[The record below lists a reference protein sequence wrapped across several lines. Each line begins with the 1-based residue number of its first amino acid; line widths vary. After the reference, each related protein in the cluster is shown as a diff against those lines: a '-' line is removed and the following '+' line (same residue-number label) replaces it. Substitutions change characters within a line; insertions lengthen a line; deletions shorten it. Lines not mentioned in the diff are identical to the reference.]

1 MRVLDRIKGSL
12 LGGAAG
18 DALGFAVE
26 FLEDEAIFRRYGENG
41 ITECELVNGKALISD
56 DTQMTMF
63 TAEGLLRAQE
73 SIIDPSIDDY
83 VKEIYK
89 SYLDWLETQTWE
101 YKSEIVSEHSKL
113 LNTKEMYALRA
124 PGNTCLSALES
135 GRCGS
140 FDLKLNNSKGCGG
153 VMRVAPIALLLAPDS
168 TVSTKT
174 IDIISA
180 RSAAITHSHELGYI
194 PAAFLTHI
202 ISEILRGTSL
212 YNAITS
218 ARTAMLE
225 LFDRNENLEYFG
237 QLIDKAVELATAN
250 SEEDDLDAIRELG
263 QGWVAEETVAIA
275 VYCSLKYQD
284 NFEKAIIASVN
295 HSGDSDSTGAVT
307 GNIIGAVV
315 GYSNIPSK
323 FIENLELKRELEDL
337 AKALAQSMPEGSD
350 KNRSTLTIPMG
361 TIGNTQQIAEMVLGC
376 GNGTNGEN
384 GYMIYTPDETLSLNY
399 TIENAYNKYTANELN
414 ITVLHCEAYY
424 NIPINCVNES
434 VKYHQVKTFCNL
446 HDKLNLIQSEIERR
460 MTLMEAVGVRDLA
473 KYQEIVGKE
482 KLPQIIIAINELF
495 HLTDNRD
502 DQDKVEE
509 EYERLCLKLLKDF
522 SLWGAR
528 FGVYF
533 LFTFRYS
540 CYPHLM
546 RNLEHFTSSM
556 YYWHYNGEIE
566 YYNRDIERAVKN
578 LQKNEILI
586 QPNRTQNSFYE
597 CKMFGF

>member
-1 MRVLDRIKGSL
+1 MGVSDRIKGSL
-12 LGGAAG
+12 LGGAVG

-26 FLEDEAIFRRYGENG
+26 FLEDEAIFRRYGEKG

-63 TAEGLLRAQE
+63 TAEGLLRAKE
-73 SIIDPSIDDY
+73 NIIDPSIEDY

-89 SYLDWLETQTWE
+89 SYTDWLETQTWE
-101 YKSEIVSEHSKL
+101 YKAEIVSKHSKL

-124 PGNTCLSALES
+124 PGNTCLAALES

-140 FDLKLNNSKGCGG
+140 FELKLNNSKGCGG

-168 TVSTKT
+168 TISTKT

-202 ISEILRGTSL
+202 ISEILRGSNL
-212 YNAITS
+212 YNAIKS
-218 ARTAMLE
+218 AQNAMSE
-225 LFDRNENLEYFG
+225 LFDRNENVDYFA
-237 QLIDKAVELATAN
+237 QLIDKAVELATN
-250 SEEDDLDAIRELG
+250 DCEEDDLDAIRELG

-284 NFEKAIIASVN
+284 DFEKAIIASVN

-307 GNIIGAVV
+307 GNIIGAIV

-323 FIENLELKRELEDL
+323 FVENLELKGELEDL
-337 AKALAQSMPEGSD
+337 AKALAPSMPKGSV
-350 KNRSTLTIPMG
+350 KNHSTLTIP
-361 TIGNTQQIAEMVLGC
+361 IGISDDAKISEIVLGRGC
-376 GNGTNGEN
+376 GTNGGN
-384 GYMIYTPDETLSLNY
+384 GYMIYTPDATLSLNY

-434 VKYHQVKTFCNL
+434 VEYHQVKTFCDLYN
-446 HDKLNLIQSEIERR
+446 KLCLVKDDIENR
-460 MTLMEAVGVRDLA
+460 MDMMQKAGVRELD
-473 KYQEIVGKE
+473 KYQEIAE
-482 KLPQIIIAINELF
+482 ENRFPQIIIAINELF

-502 DQDKVEE
+502 KQNKEEE
-509 EYERLCLKLLKDF
+509 EYERLCLNLLKEF
-522 SLWGAR
+522 SRWGALV
-528 FGVYF
+528 GVYF
-533 LFTFRYS
+533 LFVFRYA
-540 CYPHLM
+540 CYPYLM
-546 RNLEHFTSSM
+546 RSLEHFSSSV
-556 YYWHYNGEIE
+556 YFKHYSGEVE
-566 YYNRDIERAVKN
+566 YHNDNIARAVKN

-586 QPNRTQNSFYE
+586 MPNRLQNAFVV
-597 CKMFGF
+597 CKMFEL

>member
-1 MRVLDRIKGSL
+1 MNVLERIKGSL
-12 LGGAAG
+12 LGGAVG
-18 DALGFAVE
+18 DALGFAIE

-73 SIIDPSIDDY
+73 SIVDSSIDDY

-202 ISEILRGTSL
+202 ISEILRGASL

-218 ARTAMLE
+218 AQTAMLE

-250 SEEDDLDAIRELG
+250 SEKDDLEAIRELG
-263 QGWVAEETVAIA
+263 QGWVAEETAAIA

-307 GNIIGAVV
+307 GNIIGAIV

-323 FIENLELKRELEDL
+323 FVENLELKRELEDL
-337 AKALAQSMPEGSD
+337 AKALAPSIPKGSN
-350 KNRSTLTIPMG
+350 KNHSTLTIPIG
-361 TIGNTQQIAEMVLGC
+361 TIGNTQQIAEMMFGR
-376 GNGTNGEN
+376 GNGTNSGN
-384 GYMIYTPDETLSLNY
+384 GYMVYTPDETLSLNY
-399 TIENAYNKYTANELN
+399 IIKNAYNEYTENELN

-434 VKYHQVKTFCNL
+434 VKYHQVKTFCDL
-446 HDKLNLIQSEIERR
+446 HNKLNLIQSEIERR
-460 MTLMEAVGVRDLA
+460 MALMEEAGVRDLE
-473 KYQEIVGKE
+473 KYQEIVGEE

-495 HLTDNRD
+495 HLTENRD
-502 DQDKVEE
+502 EQDNVED

-540 CYPHLM
+540 CYPYLM

-556 YYWHYNGEIE
+556 YYWHYNGEVE
-566 YYNRDIERAVKN
+566 CHNRDVERAVKN
-578 LQKNEILI
+578 LQKNEILML
-586 QPNRTQNSFYE
+586 PNRTQNSFYE
-597 CKMFGF
+597 CKMFEI